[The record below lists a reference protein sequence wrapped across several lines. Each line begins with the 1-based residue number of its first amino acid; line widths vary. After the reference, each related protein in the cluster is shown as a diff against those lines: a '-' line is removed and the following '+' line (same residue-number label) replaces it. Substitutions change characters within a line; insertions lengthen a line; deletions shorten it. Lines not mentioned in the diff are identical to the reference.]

1 MLIYKIIQSFYHY
14 LYKSKCTYNLYVL
27 LYLTKVSF
35 QFSDFKTEKM
45 ENLDLKLDPLNPP
58 KYCPQCERNGIKSKV
73 KKFKVNPNSTDLV
86 IMCKNDKVRLKT

>member
-1 MLIYKIIQSFYHY
+1 MD
-14 LYKSKCTYNLYVL
+14 L

-35 QFSDFKTEKM
+35 QFSDFKSEKM

-86 IMCKNDKVRLKT
+86 IMCKNDKVRLKTEI